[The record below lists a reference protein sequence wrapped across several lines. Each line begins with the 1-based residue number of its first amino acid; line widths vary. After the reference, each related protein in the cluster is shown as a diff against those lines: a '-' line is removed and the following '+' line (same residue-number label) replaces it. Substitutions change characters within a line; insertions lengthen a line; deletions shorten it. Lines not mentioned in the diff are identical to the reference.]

1 MNSEGLSSD
10 SEAELI
16 VVGGGLVGLTL
27 AIACAEGGIRTI
39 VVEAESADALTGTA
53 YDGRSAA
60 IAYGSQQVLAAIGA
74 WDGIAPHAQPILDI
88 RVTDGGWQVKGQS
101 HAYVHYS
108 NRDLQRTE
116 DRDQRSELPPPRP
129 SPVSGKG
136 EEIRISCD
144 PLPQSQHPPSQS
156 AYHLPRYGGGLGRG
170 PRSVERASGSDCP
183 PFGYIVENRITR
195 VALLARAKDC
205 VNLTHIAPRVVTALD
220 LSDDAARVTLD
231 DGRVVTAQ
239 LAVAA
244 DGKQS
249 ALRRLAGIQSR
260 QFGYRQTAIVCTV
273 THEKPHGGVAHEHF
287 LPAGPFAM
295 LPMIDETLP
304 DGRVRHRSSI
314 VWSEDPR
321 LVPMLLKLDDAAFGK
336 EIERRFGLSLGEVRP
351 LGPRFAHPLT
361 MTLADSYARERFAL
375 TGDAA
380 HGIHPIA
387 GQGFNLGVRDVAAL
401 AEVLVEAK
409 RVGLDLGGMEVLE
422 RYARWRRFDNLML
435 STFMDGLT
443 RLFSNDLGPLRLA
456 RDLGFAI
463 FNRAMPLKRLAMR
476 HAMGI
481 VGKLPR
487 LVQGRPL

>member
-1 MNSEGLSSD
+1 MTRGGITGDN
-10 SEAELI
+10 EAELI

-39 VVEAESADALTGTA
+39 VVEAESAEALVSTA

-60 IAYGSQQVLAAIGA
+60 IAYGSQQVLQAIGG
-74 WDGIAPHAQPILDI
+74 WDAIAPHAQPILDI
-88 RVTDGGWQVKGQS
+88 RVTDGGWHVKRES
-101 HAYVHYS
+101 HGYVHYS
-108 NRDLQRTE
+108 HLDLL
-116 DRDQRSELPPPRP
+116 DRKPAGRP
-129 SPVSGKG
+129 S
-136 EEIRISCD
+136 D
-144 PLPQSQHPPSQS
+144 PDIIMACEPEP
-156 AYHLPRYGGGLGRG
+156 A
-170 PRSVERASGSDCP
+170 AA
-183 PFGYIVENRITR
+183 PFGYIVENRVTR
-195 VALLARAKDC
+195 IALLARARQC
-205 VNLTHIAPRVVTALD
+205 ANLTHLAPHMVTGLD
-220 LSDDAARVTLD
+220 LASDAARVTLE
-231 DGRVVTAQ
+231 DGSVLTAQ
-239 LAVAA
+239 LVVAA

-249 ALRRLAGIQSR
+249 ALRRMAGIAAR
-260 QFGYRQTAIVCTV
+260 EFGYGQAAIVCTV
-273 THEKPHGGVAHEHF
+273 THEKPHHGVAHEHF

-295 LPMIDETLP
+295 LPMTHEALP
-304 DGRVRHRSSI
+304 DGSVRHRSSI

-321 LVPMLLKLDDAAFGK
+321 LVPMLLRLDDSAFGR
-336 EIERRFGLSLGEVRP
+336 EIERRFGTSLGQVRP
-351 LGPRFAHPLT
+351 LGPRFSYPLT
-361 MTLADSYARERFAL
+361 MMLADSYVRPRFAL

-401 AEVLVEAK
+401 AEVLVDAS
-409 RVGLDLGGMEVLE
+409 RAGLDLGAMEVLD

-443 RLFSNDLGPLRLA
+443 RLFSNDFAPLRMA

-463 FNRAMPLKRLAMR
+463 FNRTRPLKRLAMR

>member
-1 MNSEGLSSD
+1 MTGEGIAHEN
-10 SEAELI
+10 EAELI

-27 AIACAEGGIRTI
+27 AIACAQGGIRTI
-39 VVEAESADALTGTA
+39 VIEAESAEALTSTA

-60 IAYGSQQVLAAIGA
+60 IAYGSQQVLTAIGA

-88 RVTDGGWQVKGQS
+88 RVTDGAWHVKGEGRG
-101 HAYVHYS
+101 HVHYS
-108 NRDLQRTE
+108 HLDLL
-116 DRDQRSELPPPRP
+116 DRNAPPPL
-129 SPVSGKG
+129 PVDADPT
-136 EEIRISCD
+136 IIMSCE
-144 PLPQSQHPPSQS
+144 PE
-156 AYHLPRYGGGLGRG
+156 APRT
-170 PRSVERASGSDCP
+170 
-183 PFGYIVENRITR
+183 PFGYIVENRVTR
-195 VALLARAKDC
+195 IALLARAKEC
-205 VNLTHIAPRVVTALD
+205 PNLTHVAPHTVTALD
-220 LSDDAARVTLD
+220 LASDAARVTLD
-231 DGRVVTAQ
+231 DGRTLTAQ
-239 LAVAA
+239 LVVAA

-249 ALRRLAGIQSR
+249 ALRRMAGIGSQ
-260 QFGYRQTAIVCTV
+260 QFGYHQTAIVCTV
-273 THEKPHGGVAHEHF
+273 VHEKPHHGVAHEHF

-295 LPMIDETLP
+295 LPMTDETLA
-304 DGRVRHRSSI
+304 DSSVRHRSSI

-321 LVPMLLKLDDAAFGK
+321 LVPMLLKLDDDSFGQ
-336 EIERRFGLSLGEVRP
+336 EIERRFGLSLGQVRP
-351 LGPRFAHPLT
+351 LGPRFSYPLT
-361 MTLADSYARERFAL
+361 MTLADSYVRERFAL

-401 AEVLVEAK
+401 AEVLVEAS
-409 RVGLDLGGMEVLE
+409 RGNLDLGSTEVLD

-443 RLFSNDLGPLRLA
+443 RLFSNDFPPLRLA

-463 FNRAMPLKRLAMR
+463 FNRTMPLKRLAMR

>member
-1 MNSEGLSSD
+1 MTRGGITGD

-39 VVEAESADALTGTA
+39 VVEAESAEALVSTA

-60 IAYGSQQVLAAIGA
+60 IAYGSQQVLQAIGA
-74 WDGIAPHAQPILDI
+74 WDSIAPQAQPILDI
-88 RVTDGGWQVKGQS
+88 RVTDGGWHVKG
-101 HAYVHYS
+101 AGPGYVHYS
-108 NRDLQRTE
+108 HLDLL
-116 DRDQRSELPPPRP
+116 DRKPAVQAP
-129 SPVSGKG
+129 
-136 EEIRISCD
+136 D
-144 PLPQSQHPPSQS
+144 PDIIMACEPEP
-156 AYHLPRYGGGLGRG
+156 A
-170 PRSVERASGSDCP
+170 AA
-183 PFGYIVENRITR
+183 PFGYIVENRVTR
-195 VALLARAKDC
+195 IALLARAKEC
-205 VNLTHIAPRVVTALD
+205 TNLTHLAPHTVTALD
-220 LSDDAARVTLD
+220 LASDAARVTLE
-231 DGRVVTAQ
+231 DGSVLTAQ
-239 LAVAA
+239 LVVAA

-249 ALRRLAGIQSR
+249 ALRRMAGIAAR
-260 QFGYRQTAIVCTV
+260 EFGYKQTAIVCTV
-273 THEKPHGGVAHEHF
+273 THEQPHNGVAHEHF

-295 LPMIDETLP
+295 LPMTDETLA
-304 DGRVRHRSSI
+304 DGTVRHRSSI

-336 EIERRFGLSLGEVRP
+336 EIERRFGSSLGQVRP
-351 LGPRFAHPLT
+351 LGPRFSYPLT
-361 MTLADSYARERFAL
+361 MVLADSYVRPRFAL

-401 AEVLVEAK
+401 AEVLVDAS
-409 RVGLDLGGMEVLE
+409 RAGLDLGAMDVLD

-443 RLFSNDLGPLRLA
+443 RLFSNDFGPLRMA

-463 FNRAMPLKRLAMR
+463 FNRTMPLKRLAMR

>member
-1 MNSEGLSSD
+1 MTRVGNAEQT
-10 SEAELI
+10 EAELI

-27 AIACAEGGIRTI
+27 AIACADGGIRTI
-39 VVEAESADALTGTA
+39 VVEAESAEALTSTA

-60 IAYGSQQVLAAIGA
+60 IAYGSQQVLRAIGA

-88 RVTDGGWQVKGQS
+88 RVTDGGWHVKGQS

-108 NRDLQRTE
+108 HRDLKSEIGSQKSEDEEVSCETE
-116 DRDQRSELPPPRP
+116 PLSRGDSRP
-129 SPVSGKG
+129 G
-136 EEIRISCD
+136 
-144 PLPQSQHPPSQS
+144 
-156 AYHLPRYGGGLGRG
+156 A
-170 PRSVERASGSDCP
+170 PRSRLTSDSRLPTSAP
-183 PFGYIVENRITR
+183 PFGYIVENRVTR
-195 VALLARAKDC
+195 IALLARAKAC
-205 VNLTHIAPRVVTALD
+205 ANLTHLAPHVVTALD
-220 LSDDAARVTLD
+220 LASDAARVTLD
-231 DGRVVTAQ
+231 DGRILTAQ
-239 LAVAA
+239 LVVAA

-249 ALRRLAGIQSR
+249 ALRRMAGIASR
-260 QFGYRQTAIVCTV
+260 QFGYSQTAIVCTV
-273 THEKPHGGVAHEHF
+273 AHAKPHGGVAHENF

-295 LPMIDETLP
+295 LPMTDETLA
-304 DGRVRHRSSI
+304 DGAARHRSSI

-321 LVPMLLKLDDAAFGK
+321 LVPMLLKLDDDAFGK
-336 EIERRFGLSLGEVRP
+336 EVERRFGLSLGQVRP
-351 LGPRFAHPLT
+351 LGPRFSYPLT
-361 MTLADSYARERFAL
+361 MTLADTYVRDRFAL

-401 AEVLVEAK
+401 AEVLVDAERA
-409 RVGLDLGGMEVLE
+409 GLDLGSMEVLE

-443 RLFSNDLGPLRLA
+443 RLFSNDFAPLRLA

-463 FNRAMPLKRLAMR
+463 FNRTMPLKRLAMR

>member
-1 MNSEGLSSD
+1 MTRGGITGDN
-10 SEAELI
+10 EAELI

-27 AIACAEGGIRTI
+27 AIACAEGGIRAI
-39 VVEAESADALTGTA
+39 VVEAESAEALRSRG

-60 IAYGSQQVLAAIGA
+60 VAYGSQQVLSAIGA
-74 WDGIAPHAQPILDI
+74 WDRLAPDAQPILDI
-88 RVTDGGWQVKGQS
+88 RATDGGWHVKGEGRG
-101 HAYVHYS
+101 YVHYS
-108 NRDLQRTE
+108 HHDLKSEVGSRKSERAELSCEPESLARE
-116 DRDQRSELPPPRP
+116 DMRP
-129 SPVSGKG
+129 GS
-136 EEIRISCD
+136 
-144 PLPQSQHPPSQS
+144 
-156 AYHLPRYGGGLGRG
+156 
-170 PRSVERASGSDCP
+170 PRSNPTSDFRLPTSEP
-183 PFGYIVENRITR
+183 PFGYIIENRLTR
-195 VALLARAKDC
+195 IALLERAKTC
-205 VNLTHIAPRVVTALD
+205 ANLTHLAPHVVTALD
-220 LSDDAARVTLD
+220 LASDAARVTLE
-231 DGRVVTAQ
+231 DGSVLTAQ
-239 LAVAA
+239 LVVAA

-249 ALRRLAGIQSR
+249 ALRRMAGIAAR
-260 QFGYRQTAIVCTV
+260 EFGYDQTAIVCTV
-273 THEKPHGGVAHEHF
+273 THEKPHNGVAHEHF

-295 LPMIDETLP
+295 LPMTDEMLP
-304 DGRVRHRSSI
+304 NGTVRHRSSI

-336 EIERRFGLSLGEVRP
+336 EIERRFGLSLGQVRP
-351 LGPRFAHPLT
+351 LGLRFSYPLT
-361 MTLADSYARERFAL
+361 MVLADTYVRDRFAL

-401 AEVLVEAK
+401 AEVLVDAS
-409 RVGLDLGGMEVLE
+409 RAGLDLGAMEVLD

-443 RLFSNDLGPLRLA
+443 RLFSNDFAPLRIA

-463 FNRAMPLKRLAMR
+463 FNRTMPLKRLAMR

>member
-1 MNSEGLSSD
+1 MTRGGITGE

-39 VVEAESADALTGTA
+39 VVEAESAEALVSTA

-60 IAYGSQQVLAAIGA
+60 IAYGSQQVLQAIGA
-74 WDGIAPHAQPILDI
+74 WDDIAPQAQPILDI
-88 RVTDGGWQVKGQS
+88 RVTDGGWHVKG
-101 HAYVHYS
+101 AGPGYVHYS
-108 NRDLQRTE
+108 HLDLL
-116 DRDQRSELPPPRP
+116 DRKPMAQP
-129 SPVSGKG
+129 S
-136 EEIRISCD
+136 D
-144 PLPQSQHPPSQS
+144 PEVIVACEPEP
-156 AYHLPRYGGGLGRG
+156 A
-170 PRSVERASGSDCP
+170 AA
-183 PFGYIVENRITR
+183 PFGYIVENRATR
-195 VALLARAKDC
+195 IALLERAKEC
-205 VNLTHIAPRVVTALD
+205 ANLTHLAPHTVTALD
-220 LSDDAARVTLD
+220 LASDAARVTLE
-231 DGRVVTAQ
+231 DGSVLTAQ
-239 LAVAA
+239 LVVAA

-249 ALRRLAGIQSR
+249 ALRRMAGIAAR
-260 QFGYRQTAIVCTV
+260 EFGYKQTAIVCTV
-273 THEKPHGGVAHEHF
+273 THEQPHNGVAHEHF

-295 LPMIDETLP
+295 LPMTDEKLADST
-304 DGRVRHRSSI
+304 VRHRSSI

-336 EIERRFGLSLGEVRP
+336 EIERRFGSSLGQVRP
-351 LGPRFAHPLT
+351 LGLRFSYPLT
-361 MTLADSYARERFAL
+361 MVLADSYVRPRFAL

-401 AEVLVEAK
+401 AEVLVDAS
-409 RVGLDLGGMEVLE
+409 RAGLDLGAMDVLD

-443 RLFSNDLGPLRLA
+443 RLFSNDFAPLRMA

-463 FNRAMPLKRLAMR
+463 FNRTMPLKRLAMR

>member
-1 MNSEGLSSD
+1 MTRGGITGDN
-10 SEAELI
+10 EAELI

-27 AIACAEGGIRTI
+27 AIACAEGGICTI
-39 VVEAESADALTGTA
+39 VVEAESAEALTSTG

-74 WDGIAPHAQPILDI
+74 WDSIAPHAQPIIDI
-88 RVTDGGWQVKGQS
+88 RVTDGGWHVKGQS
-101 HAYVHYS
+101 HGYVHYS
-108 NRDLQRTE
+108 HLDLLDQKSEVRS
-116 DRDQRSELPPPRP
+116 QRSEETELSCETEPLAREGSRPGAPRQRLTSDLQLPT
-129 SPVSGKG
+129 
-136 EEIRISCD
+136 
-144 PLPQSQHPPSQS
+144 S
-156 AYHLPRYGGGLGRG
+156 A
-170 PRSVERASGSDCP
+170 P
-183 PFGYIVENRITR
+183 PFGYIVENRVTR
-195 VALLARAKDC
+195 IALLARAKEC
-205 VNLTHIAPRVVTALD
+205 ANLTHLAPHVVTALD
-220 LSDDAARVTLD
+220 LSSDAARATLD
-231 DGRVVTAQ
+231 DGRILTAQ
-239 LAVAA
+239 LIVAA

-249 ALRRLAGIQSR
+249 ALRRMAGIASR
-260 QFGYRQTAIVCTV
+260 QFGYSQTAIVCTV
-273 THEKPHGGVAHEHF
+273 LHEKPHHGVAHEHF

-295 LPMIDETLP
+295 LPMTDEVLA
-304 DGRVRHRSSI
+304 DGSVRHRSSI

-321 LVPMLLKLDDAAFGK
+321 LVPMLLKLDDDAFGR
-336 EIERRFGLSLGEVRP
+336 EIERRFGFSLGQVRP
-351 LGPRFAHPLT
+351 LGPRFSYPLT
-361 MTLADSYARERFAL
+361 MTLADTYVRARFAL

-401 AEVLVEAK
+401 AEVLVDAS
-409 RVGLDLGGMEVLE
+409 RAGLDLGAMEVLD

-443 RLFSNDLGPLRLA
+443 RLFSNDFAPLRMA

-463 FNRAMPLKRLAMR
+463 FNRTMPLKRLAMR

>member
-1 MNSEGLSSD
+1 MSGGTAQET
-10 SEAELI
+10 EAELI

-39 VVEAESADALTGTA
+39 VVEAESAEALTSTA

-60 IAYGSQQVLAAIGA
+60 IAYGSQQVLRAIGA
-74 WDGIAPHAQPILDI
+74 WDGIAPHAQPIIDI
-88 RVTDGGWQVKGQS
+88 RVTDGGWHVKGQS

-108 NRDLQRTE
+108 HLDLL
-116 DRDQRSELPPPRP
+116 DRKPAPALPDPD
-129 SPVSGKG
+129 SGIIMSCEP
-136 EEIRISCD
+136 EEQ
-144 PLPQSQHPPSQS
+144 P
-156 AYHLPRYGGGLGRG
+156 
-170 PRSVERASGSDCP
+170 ASS
-183 PFGYIVENRITR
+183 PFGFIVENRVTR
-195 VALLARAKDC
+195 IALLARARDC
-205 VNLTHIAPRVVTALD
+205 ANLTHFAPHLVTALD
-220 LSDDAARVTLD
+220 VSSDAARVTLD
-231 DGRVVTAQ
+231 DGRILAAQ
-239 LAVAA
+239 LVVAA

-249 ALRRLAGIQSR
+249 ALRRMAGIVSR
-260 QFGYRQTAIVCTV
+260 QFGYDQSAIVCTV
-273 THEKPHGGVAHEHF
+273 VHEKPHGGVAHEHF

-295 LPMIDETLP
+295 LPMTDETLP
-304 DGRVRHRSSI
+304 DGEVRHRSSI

-321 LVPMLLKLDDAAFGK
+321 LVPMLLKLDDDAFGK
-336 EIERRFGLSLGEVRP
+336 EIERRFGLSLGQVRP
-351 LGPRFAHPLT
+351 LGPRFSYPLT
-361 MTLADSYARERFAL
+361 MVLADTYVRDRFAL

-401 AEVLVEAK
+401 AEVLVDAS
-409 RVGLDLGGMEVLE
+409 RAGMDLGSMEVLE

-443 RLFSNDLGPLRLA
+443 RLFSNDFAPLRLA
-456 RDLGFAI
+456 RDIGFAI
-463 FNRAMPLKRLAMR
+463 FNRTMPLKRLAMR